1 MARLYLDKTELVG
14 ARVQNSVGLLFF
26 CRTSTA
32 FRRLERRYEAGTLR
46 ALVTALFN
54 ALLIRDSIEVSVY
67 DIAWHQDV
75 YQRALEHFGGTGK
88 FSQYMF
94 V

>member
-1 MARLYLDKTELVG
+1 
-14 ARVQNSVGLLFF
+14 
-26 CRTSTA
+26 
-32 FRRLERRYEAGTLR
+32 LR